1 MNYILFD
8 SSNRSNLLPLVFTRP
23 VADLRFGILTIREK
37 WEKYL
42 GSKTSSLT
50 EGYLQAK
57 FPLIESVENILINGS
72 ICPNPELLSEILKL
86 KSGYSLI
93 KDETV
98 IAMCLSADALKLL
111 GDPDSNFECETIET
125 KVGYVKIENVWD
137 LFNYNEKAIND
148 DFVLLTSGRK
158 SQKLSPTNRAI
169 NPENIFIEEGAV
181 VEYAILN
188 ASKGPIYI
196 GKEAEVMEGAK
207 VRGPFAM
214 CEHAVL
220 KMDAKIYGPT
230 TVGPYSKIGGEVTS
244 SIIFGY
250 SNKVHDGF
258 LGHSVIGEWCNIGA
272 DTNTSNLKN
281 TYEEVKLWSYPDESF
296 VSTGLQFCGTIM
308 GDHSKCGIN
317 TMFNTGTVVGVN
329 VNVYGSGF
337 QRNFIPSFTW
347 GGTQGFADFELK
359 KAFRIAE
366 AVFARRSKVF
376 DKTEKAIL
384 VEIYGLT
391 HNNRRA

>member
-42 GSKTSSLT
+42 DSKTSSLT
-50 EGYLQAK
+50 EGYLQTK
-57 FPLIESVENILINGS
+57 FPLIESDENILINGS
-72 ICPNPELLSEILKL
+72 ICPNAELLSEILML

-93 KDETV
+93 KEETV
-98 IAMCLSADALKLL
+98 IAMCLSAEALKLL

-137 LFNYNEKAIND
+137 LFNLNEKAIND
-148 DFVLLTSGRK
+148 DFALLTSGRK
-158 SQKLSPTNRAI
+158 SQKLSATNRAI

-244 SIIFGY
+244 SVIFGY

-376 DKTEKAIL
+376 NKVEKEIL
-384 VEIYGLT
+384 IEIYGLT